1 MVGPQRGCR
10 DGGSDG
16 RGERRGDRGGLPALG
31 HIDDDPVPSEQPRH
45 GRGDGTGGYVVDRP
59 EVALSHGL
67 LA

>member
-31 HIDDDPVPSEQPRH
+31 HIDDESMACEQSWH
-45 GRGDGTGGYVVDRP
+45 GDRDGAGGDVIDRR